1 MERYELKR
9 LLDGLDQAHAEL
21 IHAHLCYGLVN
32 APLSEMIG
40 QEMVEQYRR
49 LCDRLIKEKDGA
61 VLPELN
67 EVCCHLVD
75 AIDEEMQGDRVSESL
90 LEEPLG
96 TVRRLA
102 SKPVRIFAASLKE
115 RMSDVGLQTG
125 SSDDIDAA
133 FTRWSPLVV
142 TMSEQVEN
150 GHYEEAVGNLLEL
163 FSSIASL
170 KVRHGEWFENMQYG
184 GQESDMTFLLD
195 AATALYCHLRQREDL
210 PKDLAED
217 MDAHLLLLN
226 ARTGLFG
233 NWTVCL
239 YADMLCTAEC
249 QSEDYSDLENCGI
262 WNAFTSTSCMAF

>member
-1 MERYELKR
+1 MERNELKG

-21 IHAHLCYGLVN
+21 IHAHLCYGLVGGN
-32 APLSEMIG
+32 LPIG
-40 QEMVEQYRR
+40 QEVVEQYRR

-75 AIDEEMQGDRVSESL
+75 AIEDEMQGDRVSESL

-96 TVRRLA
+96 TVMRLA
-102 SKPVRIFAASLKE
+102 SKPVRAFAPSLKE
-115 RMSDVGLQTG
+115 RMADAWLQTERN
-125 SSDDIDAA
+125 DDLDAVLA
-133 FTRWSPLVV
+133 IWSPLVM

-184 GQESDMTFLLD
+184 GQESDVVFLLD

-210 PKDLAED
+210 PQDLAED
-217 MDAHLLLLN
+217 MGAQLLLLN

-233 NWTVCL
+233 DWTVCL
-239 YADMLCTAEC
+239 YADMLCPAEC

-262 WNAFTSTSCMAF
+262 WNAFTEACFV

>member
-1 MERYELKR
+1 MERNELKG
-9 LLDGLDQAHAEL
+9 LLDGLDLAHAEL

-40 QEMVEQYRR
+40 QEVVEQYRR
-49 LCDRLIKEKDGA
+49 QCDRLIKEKDGA
-61 VLPELN
+61 VLPALN

-75 AIDEEMQGDRVSESL
+75 AIDEEIKGGWVSESL

-115 RMSDVGLQTG
+115 RMSDAGLQTG

-163 FSSIASL
+163 FSSIANL

-210 PKDLAED
+210 PQDLAED
-217 MDAHLLLLN
+217 MDAQLLVLN
-226 ARTGLFG
+226 ARTRLFG
-233 NWTVCL
+233 DWTVCL
-239 YADMLCTAEC
+239 YADMLCPAEC

-262 WNAFTSTSCMAF
+262 WNAFTEACFV